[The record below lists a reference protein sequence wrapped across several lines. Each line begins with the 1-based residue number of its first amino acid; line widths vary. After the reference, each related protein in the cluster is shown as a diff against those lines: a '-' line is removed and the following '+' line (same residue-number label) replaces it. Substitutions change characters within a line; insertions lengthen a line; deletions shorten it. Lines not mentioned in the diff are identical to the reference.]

1 MEPIP
6 ESLEVLTRLSAT
18 AEVDLVA
25 ELKDAAARVVE
36 TVHDC
41 VGLSIATLVG
51 TPQSGMN
58 LPGSVHVR
66 STPYKRP

>member
-25 ELKDAAARVVE
+25 ELKDAAAR
-36 TVHDC
+36 
-41 VGLSIATLVG
+41 
-51 TPQSGMN
+51 
-58 LPGSVHVR
+58 
-66 STPYKRP
+66 